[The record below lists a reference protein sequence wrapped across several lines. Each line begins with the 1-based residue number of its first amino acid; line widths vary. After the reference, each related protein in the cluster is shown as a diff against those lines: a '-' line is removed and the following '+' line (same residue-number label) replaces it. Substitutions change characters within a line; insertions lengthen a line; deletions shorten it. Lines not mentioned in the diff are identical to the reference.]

1 MKKLNFTIT
10 VFLLI
15 LCSNTFG
22 QVSHGYIDLKESEV
36 ALDVSLF
43 LKGDWLFAPNK
54 LLKNASEIDSSE
66 LITIEV
72 PMKWGQVGLPSQ
84 GFGTYLLKMER
95 DTSSLLS
102 LKIPDV
108 LSAYALYINGV
119 LIKKVG
125 KVGMDESTT
134 LPERKTTYFNISQ
147 ELGKTLNVC
156 LQIANFSHARGGL
169 GSIPI
174 ISSTR
179 KIYRQKLYEDTY
191 DVFLFG
197 CLIMG
202 SLFFFGLYV
211 SGRKEKMAIYF
222 ALFCMT
228 YAYRVVGWGN
238 YLLHDIVDM
247 PYRLGLV
254 LEYLS
259 LYLSVFFFAKY
270 LGHLF
275 PKEAPKKI
283 INFFAY
289 IALAC
294 TATTVLPV
302 QIFTGLINYFLGL
315 LVVVMVFVSVVF
327 IKAAIN
333 RRQGANLAIY
343 STFGIFFIFTL
354 KTLIFFRLVNDIL
367 YVNLIGEL
375 TFFFFQSLIL
385 SRYFVNDWRNAK
397 MEAEQIAKSKA
408 DFLSVMSH
416 EIRTPLN
423 ALIGTTYH
431 MLDAKP
437 RVDQMKDLSNLK
449 NASENLLNLVN
460 NILDFNKLE
469 QNKLEL
475 EHDDVELESYITN
488 QVNLFQSIT
497 EAKGIYL
504 KLNYD
509 NFLPSHVMVDK
520 GRLGQIL
527 NNLIG
532 NAIKFTIAGGV
543 TVNVRSEGYSKEAI
557 NITFDII
564 DTGIGIENEHKEKI
578 FESFVQANAKI
589 AGEYGGTGLGLA
601 ISKRL
606 LERMNSEIVVKSVEG
621 QGSLFSFSLC
631 LEPIVPKVFKE
642 IPHASRKLAGCRLLL
657 VEDNSMNI
665 VIANRFLEKWNV
677 DVTIAKNGQKA
688 VELVFDGQHDFDI
701 ILMDLQMPILNG
713 YQAAAAIRKIG
724 FSKPILAVTASAV
737 TESDLEANGGY
748 MQDFIT
754 KPYRPDDLFDK
765 IKKHCFIKQEASIQT

>member
-367 YVNLIGEL
+367 
-375 TFFFFQSLIL
+375 
-385 SRYFVNDWRNAK
+385 
-397 MEAEQIAKSKA
+397 
-408 DFLSVMSH
+408 
-416 EIRTPLN
+416 
-423 ALIGTTYH
+423 
-431 MLDAKP
+431 
-437 RVDQMKDLSNLK
+437 
-449 NASENLLNLVN
+449 
-460 NILDFNKLE
+460 
-469 QNKLEL
+469 
-475 EHDDVELESYITN
+475 
-488 QVNLFQSIT
+488 
-497 EAKGIYL
+497 
-504 KLNYD
+504 
-509 NFLPSHVMVDK
+509 
-520 GRLGQIL
+520 
-527 NNLIG
+527 
-532 NAIKFTIAGGV
+532 
-543 TVNVRSEGYSKEAI
+543 
-557 NITFDII
+557 
-564 DTGIGIENEHKEKI
+564 
-578 FESFVQANAKI
+578 
-589 AGEYGGTGLGLA
+589 
-601 ISKRL
+601 
-606 LERMNSEIVVKSVEG
+606 
-621 QGSLFSFSLC
+621 
-631 LEPIVPKVFKE
+631 
-642 IPHASRKLAGCRLLL
+642 
-657 VEDNSMNI
+657 
-665 VIANRFLEKWNV
+665 
-677 DVTIAKNGQKA
+677 
-688 VELVFDGQHDFDI
+688 
-701 ILMDLQMPILNG
+701 
-713 YQAAAAIRKIG
+713 
-724 FSKPILAVTASAV
+724 
-737 TESDLEANGGY
+737 
-748 MQDFIT
+748 
-754 KPYRPDDLFDK
+754 
-765 IKKHCFIKQEASIQT
+765 